1 MDTFAD
7 VYQDFMKHFVYQIVK
22 ERLLPFS
29 MKVTASDAV
38 NLV

>member
-7 VYQDFMKHFVYQIVK
+7 VYQDFKKHFVLQTVK
-22 ERLLPFS
+22 ERSLPFS
-29 MKVTASDAV
+29 RKVTASDAV